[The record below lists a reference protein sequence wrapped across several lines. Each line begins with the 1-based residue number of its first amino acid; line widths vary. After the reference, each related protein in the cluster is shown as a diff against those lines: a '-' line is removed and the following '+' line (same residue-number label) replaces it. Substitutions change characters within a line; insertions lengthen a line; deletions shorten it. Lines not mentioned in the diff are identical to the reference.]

1 MNPYLCVFR
10 MGIEKA
16 LEYRTGFVLSMLSAA
31 FPILIQ
37 TSMWNYLYANADAAR
52 IMGYSHEQILIY
64 TLLATL
70 VSQLV
75 SAGFEW
81 EVNSDIKN
89 GGLNKYLVRPVAY
102 RNYCL
107 SSVMGQKV
115 PRLFVVGPAMVF
127 MIAFGILVLKL
138 PLSAARV
145 VVFLCSLFLAFVL
158 NFFLFYCV
166 ALLGFWL
173 TDVDKLFG
181 TVSIVLTVLSGGV
194 FPMDIF
200 GSALAGIFR
209 LLPFG
214 YTTQFCVNIIN
225 GRYGGEQI
233 GWGLLCQTGWIVALA
248 GLERILW
255 RQGLRRYVAVGG

>member
-16 LEYRTGFVLSMLSAA
+16 LEYRTGFVLSMASAA

-37 TSMWNYLYANADAAR
+37 TTMWNYLYANGDAAR
-52 IMGYSHEQILIY
+52 IMGYSHGQILIY

-102 RNYCL
+102 RKYCL
-107 SSVMGQKV
+107 LSVMGQKV
-115 PRLFVVGPAMVF
+115 PRFFVVGPAM
-127 MIAFGILVLKL
+127 AFVIGFGVWILHL
-138 PLSAARV
+138 PLSAVRIA
-145 VVFLCSLFLAFVL
+145 VFLGSLFLAFVL

-200 GSALAGIFR
+200 GSTLTGLFR

-214 YTTQFCVNIIN
+214 YTTQFCVNIAN
-225 GRYGGEQI
+225 GRYGWEQI
-233 GWGLLCQTGWIVALA
+233 GRGVVCQIFWIAFMA
-248 GLERILW
+248 ALERILW
-255 RQGLRRYVAVGG
+255 RQGLKRYAAGGG